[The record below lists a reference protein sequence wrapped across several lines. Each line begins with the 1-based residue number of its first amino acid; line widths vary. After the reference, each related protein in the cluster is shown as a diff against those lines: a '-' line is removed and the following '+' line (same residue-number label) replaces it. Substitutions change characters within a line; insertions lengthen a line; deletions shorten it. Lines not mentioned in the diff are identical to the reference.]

1 MYKHILLPTDGS
13 PLSERAVT
21 EGIQLAK
28 ALGARVSA
36 LHITPLIHPESENP
50 TAFAAQVREH
60 ERRSEATARTALGQ
74 AEQAARAAGVAYTAL
89 HKEGDSPWEE
99 IISAAAAA
107 GCDLIF
113 MASHGRRGVS
123 ALVLG
128 SETNKVL
135 THSKVPV
142 LVVR

>member
-13 PLSERAVT
+13 PLSERAVA

-60 ERRSEATARTALGQ
+60 EKRSEASARTALGQ
-74 AEQAARAAGVAYTAL
+74 AEQAARAAGVACTPL